1 MMVEKLKTAVANI
14 NAYLSE
20 CHDDDDTVTLTANV
34 IRSVKENYEELIRYK
49 EDEINPEKSR
59 WISVEERLPN
69 EKKVIDN
76 ELYFATVLVC
86 TENAD
91 TRRKI
96 AHYDDVLKEWF
107 ILGDPFSFKG
117 KVTHWM
123 PLPELPEG
131 GAEK

>member
-1 MMVEKLKTAVANI
+1 MTVEKLKTAIANI

-59 WISVEERLPN
+59 WISVKDRLPEEN
-69 EKKVIDN
+69 VR
-76 ELYFATVLVC
+76 VLVLLKDHP
-86 TENAD
+86 TRID
-91 TRRKI
+91 TDRIVDSRWVRWNSNI
-96 AHYDDVLKEWF
+96 
-107 ILGDPFSFKG
+107 
-117 KVTHWM
+117 THWM
-123 PLPELPEG
+123 PLPEPPEG